1 MLRKTISRPQAI
13 VATLLCI
20 AAVPAVAGSYT
31 YTSLAPAGSI
41 QPTVGGMNES
51 DQVVGSFQDPTTY
64 VSHGFLWSNGSF
76 TQIDVGTY
84 GTFLNAINASGVAA
98 GYYYASAA
106 DAKNF
111 KYTPMT
117 YDTVHNTHT
126 DVPFR
131 GKYSKDSAAALGI
144 NDQGIVIG
152 SAFVGPD
159 SSAFF
164 RNARRTGFVNV
175 PNAPYV
181 TVGVAINNRNEALL
195 SGIDLSY
202 NEYSYVA
209 RGGKFTLLAPPGGVS
224 VNGWGCGSNSGFISP
239 TGVVGG
245 SYGVSTGVNGF
256 ILSNG
261 RYKTFSYPGQPI
273 QTTVSGV
280 SATGVVAG
288 CYLDASAGY
297 ATKGFVNISRV
308 YYPILVPG
316 SSTTSIV
323 AINAKGS
330 LIGQYASS
338 SVSGVFIAQCPAD
351 QAPCT
356 K

>member
-1 MLRKTISRPQAI
+1 MNFKTDLHLRTII
-13 VATLLCI
+13 I
-20 AAVPAVAGSYT
+20 AALCAAAAPADAGTYT

-41 QPTVGGMNES
+41 QPAVGGINDS

-76 TQIDVGTY
+76 TQIDVGSY
-84 GTFLNAINASGVAA
+84 GTFLTAINASGVAA

-117 YDTVHNTHT
+117 YDTVQHTHA
-126 DVPFR
+126 DIPFR

-164 RNARRTGFVNV
+164 RNTRRTGFVNV

-195 SGIDLSY
+195 SGVDLSY
-202 NEYSYVA
+202 NEYSYVY
-209 RGGKFTLLAPPGGVS
+209 RGGKFTLLAPPGGAS
-224 VNGWGCGSNSGFISP
+224 VNGFGCASNSGFINP

-256 ILSNG
+256 TFSNG
-261 RYKTFSYPGQPI
+261 RYKSYSFPGQPA

-280 SATGVVAG
+280 SADGVVAG
-288 CYLDASAGY
+288 CYLDATAGY
-297 ATKGFVNISRV
+297 ATKGFVYISKA
-308 YYPILVPG
+308 YNTILMPG

-323 AINAKGS
+323 AINAKSS
-330 LIGQYASS
+330 LIGQYASAS
-338 SVSGVFIAQCPAD
+338 TAGVFIAQCPAN

-356 K
+356 Q